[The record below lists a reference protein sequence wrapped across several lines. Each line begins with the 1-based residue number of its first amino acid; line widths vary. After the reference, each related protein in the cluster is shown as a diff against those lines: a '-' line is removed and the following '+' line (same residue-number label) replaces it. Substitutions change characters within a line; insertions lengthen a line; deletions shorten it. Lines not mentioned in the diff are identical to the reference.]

1 MLWRV
6 WQLWRCATPISLQG
20 SLLSSF
26 KAGSWLAASNCSA
39 FWVCHTFELRPG
51 FLQVAPSQYCTSWD
65 YQGPSGYAQHRTPL
79 TSVPELPFELFR
91 DLFRRSSQ
99 SEALPAQSCFPHTP
113 PYLSWPLPPNPPLI
127 PLTPP
132 QELNCL
138 EELSWQ
144 QRAVSAFLFPVR
156 KSPWKSNNICAKR
169 IQNQNKATLTNP
181 FSLWRH
187 S

>member
-1 MLWRV
+1 MWIWLWV
-6 WQLWRCATPISLQG
+6 WQLWWCATPISLQG

-26 KAGSWLAASNCSA
+26 KAGSRPAASSCSA
-39 FWVCHTFELRPG
+39 FWVCDTFEPKPGSLRA
-51 FLQVAPSQYCTSWD
+51 APSQYCTSWD
-65 YQGPSGYAQHRTPL
+65 YQGPSRSDLCPRAACWVG
-79 TSVPELPFELFR
+79 R
-91 DLFRRSSQ
+91 DLFRWSSQ
-99 SEALPAQSCFPHTP
+99 SEALPAQSCFPHIP
-113 PYLSWPLPPNPPLI
+113 PYFSWPLPPNPPPI
-127 PLTPP
+127 PLTPS

-156 KSPWKSNNICAKR
+156 KSPWESNNICAKR
-169 IQNQNKATLTNP
+169 IQDQSKATLTNP